1 MIRLKL
7 ILLGIMLN
15 FIAAYPFD
23 PIVIPPAITSISG
36 VTHTGFTV
44 NWSSGQII
52 GLSNNYF
59 LTYVISVEGP
69 GGSSAETGGNSASF
83 GGLEPSTAYSITLRT
98 YATILGPVTPV
109 YFPSMESMVTTSE
122 EPVPESTQ
130 VSTDYTQQS
139 SRTVIIKAKTRIILA
154 NGFRYK
160 ADGDNYLVTQLLPNA
175 KNSNDIDG
183 YTVYPECY
191 SLEVDKQKVNL
202 NNNQV
207 VPNYEIMQPQQGSL
221 LIRNKSFDYNATVK
235 SEHFEI
241 VEMNTGKIGKKGYLS
256 GYETQIDV
264 SDLKGGFYVVKV
276 ANGEQVYTQKIV
288 IRN

>member
-15 FIAAYPFD
+15 FVAAYPFD
-23 PIVIPPAITSISG
+23 PMAVPPAITSITN
-36 VTHTGFTV
+36 VTSTSFTV
-44 NWSSGQII
+44 NWSSGTIF
-52 GLSNNYF
+52 GLNSNDYYLNY
-59 LTYVISVEGP
+59 VVSV
-69 GGSSAETGGNSASF
+69 GGKTVKTAGNGAAFS
-83 GGLEPSTAYSITLRT
+83 GLEPSTSYVITLET
-98 YATILGPVTPV
+98 YAVILSPVPPV
-109 YFPSMESMVTTSE
+109 FFQTMMSSVTTAE
-122 EPVPESTQ
+122 EPVPEVKQ

-160 ADGDNYLVTQLLPNA
+160 VEGDNYLVTQLLPNA
-175 KNSNDIDG
+175 KSSNTIEG

-202 NNNQV
+202 NNSQV

-221 LIRNKSFDYNATVK
+221 LIRNKSFDYDVTVK

-241 VEMNTGKIGKKGYLS
+241 VEMNTGRIGKKGYLS